1 MGATP
6 IDNNDADGKSGK
18 LYGWLLIIRC
28 TRIGGV
34 HLAQIVSSESPSAL
48 TTFIPASNEPS
59 GHACMHIWRLPR
71 GSNTPLLALNL
82 THIYTR

>member
-28 TRIGGV
+28 TRDEQHKRGCRLIDSHEQGG
-34 HLAQIVSSESPSAL
+34 L
-48 TTFIPASNEPS
+48 
-59 GHACMHIWRLPR
+59 
-71 GSNTPLLALNL
+71 
-82 THIYTR
+82 